1 MIAHVTASALASE
14 NKTLSHPASVDSV
27 PTSGGQEDLVSMAP
41 WSGYKLLAI
50 QENVKKIL
58 AIEMLVSCAA
68 HYLCHT
74 KLKPGDGTSCIINAA
89 RSVLKISE
97 GDRELS
103 DEINK
108 LVSIISDGELLSK
121 LKKENYL
128 E

>member
-1 MIAHVTASALASE
+1 
-14 NKTLSHPASVDSV
+14 
-27 PTSGGQEDLVSMAP
+27 
-41 WSGYKLLAI
+41 
-50 QENVKKIL
+50 
-58 AIEMLVSCAA
+58 MLVSCAA

-74 KLKPGDGTSCIINAA
+74 KLKPGDGTSSIINAA

-108 LVSIISDGELLSK
+108 LCSIISGGELLSK

>member
-50 QENVKKIL
+50 QENVKIL

-68 HYLCHT
+68 HYLCHS
-74 KLKPGDGTSCIINAA
+74 KLDAGNGTSSIINAA
-89 RSVLKISE
+89 RGVLKYPRAI
-97 GDRELS
+97 GVS

-108 LVSIISDGELLSK
+108 LVSIISDGVLLSK